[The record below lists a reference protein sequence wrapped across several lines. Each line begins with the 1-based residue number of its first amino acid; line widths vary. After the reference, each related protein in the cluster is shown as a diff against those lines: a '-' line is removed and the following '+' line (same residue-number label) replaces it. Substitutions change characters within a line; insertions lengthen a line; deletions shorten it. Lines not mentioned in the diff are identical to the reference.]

1 MTNLKNNRP
10 KHGDRVAGE
19 LLKHCQSENSSDM
32 LKPWF
37 DEYEGRGNVSA
48 KVLYKNKGSVQG
60 KVQYKGTHVRYAM
73 NKVLVMIVPARHRNH
88 YEQ

>member
-1 MTNLKNNRP
+1 MGVLE
-10 KHGDRVAGE
+10 V
-19 LLKHCQSENSSDM
+19 
-32 LKPWF
+32 F
-37 DEYEGRGNVSA
+37 EGPGNVSA

-60 KVQYKGTHVRYAM
+60 KVQYKGTHARYPM

>member
-1 MTNLKNNRP
+1 MGVL
-10 KHGDRVAGE
+10 GV
-19 LLKHCQSENSSDM
+19 
-32 LKPWF
+32 F
-37 DEYEGRGNVSA
+37 EGPGNVSA

-73 NKVLVMIVPARHRNH
+73 NKVLVVPARHRNH